1 MSSLTLGH
9 GSGGRLTQDL
19 IGRITAPFPRPETP
33 ELEDCA
39 LLPEGPAVTIDGF
52 TVDPRVFPG
61 GDIGKLAICGS
72 ANDLA
77 VRGVK
82 PLYICLSVI
91 AEEGLEEEELAGYMQ
106 SASKV
111 CSELGVRLVSGDT
124 KVVPRGCVDGLF
136 LTTCAV
142 GMPVPTEPLGMDRL
156 KPGDKILVT
165 RSIGNHGA
173 TIAACRFDLSA
184 QGLETDCA
192 SLWGLLEPLLEL
204 KGLRCMRDSTRGGMG
219 TVLCEWAEGTN
230 LGIEIDEAAVPI
242 QEGVRSVSDLLGF
255 DPLYLACEG
264 TAVIGVAP
272 DEAQKALELLRS
284 HPLGREAEIIGT
296 VTEEHPELVGMK
308 TLAGGMRIVDMPVGE
323 ILPRIC

>member
-19 IGRITAPFPRPETP
+19 IGRITSAFPRPQTP

-39 LLPEGPAVTIDGF
+39 ILPEGMAVTIDGF
-52 TVDPRVFPG
+52 TVAPRVFPG

-91 AEEGLEEEELAGYMQ
+91 AEEGLAEDELATYMQ
-106 SASKV
+106 SASRI
-111 CSELGVRLVSGDT
+111 CADLGVRLVSGDT
-124 KVVPRGCVDGLF
+124 KVVPKGCVDGLF

-142 GMPVPTEPLGMDRL
+142 GMPRPGVPLGMNNL
-156 KPGDKILVT
+156 KPGDKVLVT

-173 TIAACRFDLSA
+173 TIAACRFDLKA
-184 QGLETDCA
+184 EGLKTDCA
-192 SLWGLLEPLLEL
+192 SLWGLLEPLLDL
-204 KGLRCMRDSTRGGMG
+204 DGLRCMRDSTRGGMG
-219 TVLCEWAEGTN
+219 TVLCEWAEGTG
-230 LGIEIDEAAVPI
+230 LGIEIDEASVPI
-242 QEGVRSVSDLLGF
+242 QEGVQSVSDLLGF

-264 TAVIGVAP
+264 TAVIGIAP
-272 DEAQKALELLRS
+272 EEAEKALELLRA
-284 HPLGREAEIIGT
+284 HPLGVEAEIIGT
-296 VTEEHPELVGMK
+296 VTEEHPELVGLK